1 MADRRLTFA
10 ATGDAIITRRFA
22 GPGSPAVRS
31 IFDGLDAVFTNL
43 ELTTPRPPLVPHAE
57 CQGSY
62 LSAPAWVIDELAG
75 LGCNLFGL
83 ANNHAVDYG
92 QRGLTDTMDEL
103 SARDIV
109 FAGAGRT
116 LGEARAPGYL
126 DLPAGRVALIA
137 ASASFPSGAQAARRR
152 DDVEGRPGISPL
164 RHETR
169 YVLDAARLAA
179 LREID
184 EALGTAAVV
193 RKWDRVL
200 PPHDFGGAHRFLKFE
215 GELILFE
222 EGARPGVVT
231 RCHAGDLAEISA
243 AVGAARRQADLV
255 VVSLHAHEG
264 LTGDLNS
271 AEPAEFVVEAARRFV
286 DCGADVVVGHGPHQ
300 LRPIEINRDKPTLAA
315 LRGKRVSMIF
325 QEPMTSLNPCLRIG
339 DQVAEVLRIH
349 RLAGRRAA
357 RERAVELLE
366 LVEIPAPRKRAR
378 QYPHEFSGG
387 QRQRIAMARALAARP
402 ELLVLDEPTSALDVS
417 VQAQILNLLRETQA
431 AQSLAYL
438 FISHNLGVVRY
449 LSDRVAVM
457 YLGGVVE
464 VAGSADLFAAPRHPY
479 TVALL
484 SAVLEPEAGTG
495 VPRRAAL
502 RGELPSAA
510 HTPPGC
516 AFAARCWL
524 ALDRCRTV
532 RPPLVETAPGRQVA
546 CHRPGEASL
555 SDLPQPTGA
564 GRPGEQDV
572 RV

>member
-1 MADRRLTFA
+1 LGIAAAVFEGREASALADRRLTLA

-22 GPGSPAVRS
+22 GPGSPVVRS
-31 IFDGLDAVFTNL
+31 IFAGLDAVFTNL

-75 LGCNLFGL
+75 LGCNLFAL

-103 SARDIV
+103 SARDLV

-164 RHETR
+164 RHEIR
-169 YVLDAARLAA
+169 YVLDAGRPAA

-200 PPHDFGGAHRFLKFE
+200 PPHNFGGAHRFLKFE

-222 EGARPGVVT
+222 EGERPGVVT
-231 RCHAGDLAEISA
+231 RCHAGDLAEIA
-243 AVGAARRQADLV
+243 ASVDAARRQADLV

-286 DCGADVVVGHGPHQ
+286 DCGAEVVIGHGPHQ
-300 LRPIEINRDKPTLAA
+300 LRPIEIYRGRPIFYSLGNFMYEASTVARYPAEMYDKVGLAA
-315 LRGKRVSMIF
+315 SATPADVHDARTHDEDGPRGFHTDPVFWETVVPVCEFTGRRLDSVTLHPLVLERVPATVSG
-325 QEPMTSLNPCLRIG
+325 EP
-339 DQVAEVLRIH
+339 
-349 RLAGRRAA
+349 RLATA
-357 RERAVELLE
+357 
-366 LVEIPAPRKRAR
+366 
-378 QYPHEFSGG
+378 
-387 QRQRIAMARALAARP
+387 
-402 ELLVLDEPTSALDVS
+402 DEGVA
-417 VQAQILNLLRETQA
+417 ILNRLRE
-431 AQSLAYL
+431 QSAP
-438 FISHNLGVVRY
+438 LGTDITVSRQGSTAVGA
-449 LSDRVAVM
+449 VAV
-457 YLGGVVE
+457 
-464 VAGSADLFAAPRHPY
+464 GS
-479 TVALL
+479 
-484 SAVLEPEAGTG
+484 
-495 VPRRAAL
+495 
-502 RGELPSAA
+502 
-510 HTPPGC
+510 
-516 AFAARCWL
+516 
-524 ALDRCRTV
+524 
-532 RPPLVETAPGRQVA
+532 
-546 CHRPGEASL
+546 
-555 SDLPQPTGA
+555 
-564 GRPGEQDV
+564 
-572 RV
+572 